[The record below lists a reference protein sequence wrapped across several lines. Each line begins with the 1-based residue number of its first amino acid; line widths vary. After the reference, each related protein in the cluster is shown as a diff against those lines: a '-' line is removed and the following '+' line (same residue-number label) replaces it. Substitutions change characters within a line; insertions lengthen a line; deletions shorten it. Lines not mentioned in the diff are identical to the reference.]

1 MFDFEIDVAPGVLQ
15 CRTLKF
21 LVQPFVEN
29 AVFHAFAGDD
39 RHYDLNVHVEN
50 VEGDILFTI
59 SDNGCGIEQERLNEL
74 LQQEMSNKQTMNSI
88 GIGNVSRRLKLHFG
102 QKYGV
107 SMDSRLG
114 EGTTIRI
121 LIPMMV
127 HQSEHNQVRKEGS
140 V

>member
-1 MFDFEIDVAPGVLQ
+1 MFDFEIDVAPSVLQ